1 MRHIISDSSHRGQHN
16 LRKTI
21 ADETKRVVKLK
32 AAPRAIKPEDRY
44 DANIDLIL
52 RSAAAVFAEKS
63 FGLASIRDIA
73 ARARISFP
81 RIYYYLRNKEE
92 LLFLIS
98 KRAFEQLL
106 STAEQ
111 RAAESADAEQ
121 RLRAFIRNH
130 LEYHMTNLAE
140 MKVLVRE
147 ADSLTGRYAADIA
160 RLKRDYSR
168 LCRRLLD
175 QYAAARG
182 AVLDREQ
189 ARILT
194 SLLFGAMNW
203 FYTWYE
209 PSRDYDQRGRI
220 MDECFRMVTGAISV
234 RA

>member
-1 MRHIISDSSHRGQHN
+1 
-16 LRKTI
+16 
-21 ADETKRVVKLK
+21 KRV
-32 AAPRAIKPEDRY
+32 ARIKPSSRAMAPDERY
-44 DANIDLIL
+44 DANIDHIL

-92 LLFLIS
+92 LLYLIS
-98 KRAFEQLL
+98 RRAFQELLKRAE
-106 STAEQ
+106 E
-111 RAAESADAEQ
+111 AARKTPDAAA
-121 RLRAFIRNH
+121 RLRQFIGGH
-130 LEYHMTNLAE
+130 LEYHMDNLAE

-147 ADSLTGRYAADIA
+147 ADSLSGRYSADIT

-168 LCRRLLD
+168 ICRKIIEG
-175 QYAAARG
+175 YAAHRNKT
-182 AVLDREQ
+182 LDREQ

-209 PSRDYDQRGRI
+209 PARDY
-220 MDECFRMVTGAISV
+220 
-234 RA
+234 

>member
-1 MRHIISDSSHRGQHN
+1 M
-16 LRKTI
+16 RKTI
-21 ADETKRVVKLK
+21 AEETKRVVKLK
-32 AAPRAIKPEDRY
+32 AATRALKPEDRY

-106 STAEQ
+106 STAEE
-111 RAAESADAEQ
+111 RAAEAADAEL

-175 QYAAARG
+175 QYATSLG
-182 AVLDREQ
+182 TVLDREQ

-220 MDECFRMVTGAISV
+220 MDECFRMVAGAIGV